1 MTITIIPTFILI
13 PVHIRALG
21 VVVMMTVVSTVA
33 VTAAAVAMMLM
44 VMVAIVPR
52 RVRCCCCCCILAAAL
67 CLHVRLLLPLLLL
80 HSEASVPVDA
90 QPPALEV
97 QPLQLVV
104 GVARLLVGL
113 VRHERAALPVPRPLV
128 LQEALL
134 RHPPKAAEELAHLGL
149 GEGVGNIPHKEVA
162 PPGLWGW
169 RP

>member
-1 MTITIIPTFILI
+1 
-13 PVHIRALG
+13 
-21 VVVMMTVVSTVA
+21 MMTVVSTVA

-52 RVRCCCCCCILAAAL
+52 RVRCCCCCGSILAAAL
-67 CLHVRLLLPLLLL
+67 RLHVCLFLPLLLL
-80 HSEASVPVDA
+80 HGETSVPVDA

-128 LQEALL
+128 LQETLL

-162 PPGLWGW
+162 PPGLWGG